1 MAWNKWSN
9 GVLLRIHS
17 SAKFLILENQCHAL
31 PGDGR
36 LPGVKP
42 DELLERLDPEQA
54 AVARAIEGPVVVL
67 AGAGTGK
74 TRAITHR
81 MAYAAAIG
89 AHDPYRTMAVTFT
102 NRAAGEMTR
111 RLAELG
117 VEGVR
122 VRTFHAAALKQLA
135 WAWPQAIG
143 GDMFELTPSKA
154 GTLANASARLNLGSD
169 VAFLRD
175 VASEIEWAKV
185 SQITPEDYVEAAA
198 GKSRQA
204 PGGLERD
211 KIADLY
217 EEYERLKS
225 ESRRIDFEDVL
236 LLTVGILESRP
247 ELREQVHKSFRHFT
261 VDEFQDVSGIQS
273 RLLDVWLGRRDDI
286 CVVGDPAQTIYSFAG
301 ADASFLKSFGRRFAD
316 STTVQLS
323 RCYRCTPE
331 VVEAATNV
339 LAKSATPAR
348 LQSMKPSGTRVT
360 YSVLEDELEEADS
373 VADQIQEL
381 CMGGVSARDIAI
393 LVRINAMTQPFEAA
407 LAKRK
412 IPYSVRGGLRFFDRP
427 EVRQGISLIRGAAKA
442 STVVNR
448 QDQEN
453 LSQVTRAILT
463 GAGWSDEPPVD
474 VGAERERWESIAA
487 LVTLADDMADKDE
500 GATLA
505 DLAAEIDHRRST
517 QDAPEV
523 DGVTIASLHSAKGM
537 EWDNV
542 FLVGLSE
549 GVMPF
554 SQAETPDQLAEEQRL
569 LYVGITR
576 AAKSLAMSS
585 ASTRG
590 PGARTRNPSRFLPKL
605 QQAVHASARLR

>member
-1 MAWNKWSN
+1 MEPN
-9 GVLLRIHS
+9 
-17 SAKFLILENQCHAL
+17 
-31 PGDGR
+31 
-36 LPGVKP
+36 
-42 DELLERLDPEQA
+42 ELLARLDPEQA
-54 AVARAIEGPVVVL
+54 AVARAVQGPVVVL

-81 MAYAAAIG
+81 MAYAAATG

-117 VEGVR
+117 VDGVR

-143 GDMFELTPSKA
+143 GEMFELTPSKA
-154 GTLANASARLNLGSD
+154 GTLATASARMNLGND
-169 VAFLRD
+169 AAFLRD

-185 SQITPEDYVEAAA
+185 SQVTPDSYAAA
-198 GKSRQA
+198 ALGKTRQT
-204 PGGLERD
+204 PGGLERSQ
-211 KIADLY
+211 IAELY

-225 ESRRIDFEDVL
+225 EAKRIDFEDVL
-236 LLTVGILESRP
+236 LLTVGVLEARP
-247 ELREQVHKSFRHFT
+247 DLREQVQKSFRHFT
-261 VDEFQDVSGIQS
+261 VDEFQDVSGLQS
-273 RLLDVWLGRRDDI
+273 RLLDTWLGTRDDI

-301 ADASFLKSFGRRFAD
+301 ADASYLRSFGRRFTD

-331 VVEAATNV
+331 VVEVAKTV
-339 LAKSATPAR
+339 LARSATPAS
-348 LQSMKPSGTRVT
+348 LQATKLPGPEVE
-360 YSVLEDELEEADS
+360 YSVFADELHEAES
-373 VADQIQEL
+373 VAAQIQEL
-381 CMGGVSARDIAI
+381 RDTGIAARDIAI
-393 LVRINAMTQPFEAA
+393 LVRINAMTQPFESA
-407 LAKRK
+407 LSRLK

-427 EVRQGISLIRGAAKA
+427 EVRQAISLLRGAAKA
-442 STVVNR
+442 ATVVNHK
-448 QDQEN
+448 DQEE
-453 LSQVTRAILT
+453 LSQVTRAVLSGT
-463 GAGWSDEPPVD
+463 GWNSEPPVD
-474 VGAERERWESIAA
+474 VGAERERWESVSA
-487 LVTLADDMADKDE
+487 LVTLADDLAANDPT
-500 GATLA
+500 ATLVELVA
-505 DLAAEIDHRRST
+505 DIEQRRST
-517 QDAPEV
+517 QDAPAV

-554 SQAETPDQLAEEQRL
+554 SQAESPDQLAEEQRL

-576 AAKSLAMSS
+576 AGSRLRLSC

-590 PGARTRNPSRFLPKL
+590 PGARTRKPSRFLPKL
-605 QQAVHASARLR
+605 AEPNAAVTAVS

>member
-1 MAWNKWSN
+1 M
-9 GVLLRIHS
+9 
-17 SAKFLILENQCHAL
+17 
-31 PGDGR
+31 
-36 LPGVKP
+36 KP
-42 DELLERLDPEQA
+42 DELLARLDPEQA
-54 AVARAIEGPVVVL
+54 AVARAIDGPVVVL

-81 MAYAAAIG
+81 MAYAAAVG

-135 WAWPQAIG
+135 WAWPQVIG
-143 GDMFELTPSKA
+143 GEMFQLTPSKA
-154 GTLANASARLNLGSD
+154 GSLANASARLGLGSE

-185 SQITPEDYVEAAA
+185 SQVTPDDYASVAAT
-198 GKSRQA
+198 KSRLA
-204 PGGLERD
+204 PGGLERE
-211 KIADLY
+211 KIAELY
-217 EEYERLKS
+217 EEYERIKS
-225 ESRRIDFEDVL
+225 ESHRIDFEDVL

-247 ELREQVHKSFRHFT
+247 EIREQVQKSFRHFT

-273 RLLDVWLGRRDDI
+273 RLLDAWLGRRDDI

-301 ADASFLKSFGRRFAD
+301 ADASFLQSFGRRFAD
-316 STTVQLS
+316 STMVRLA

-331 VVEAATNV
+331 VVDVATGV
-339 LAKSATPAR
+339 LVKSATPAR
-348 LQSMKPSGTRVT
+348 LQSMKPAGPRVT
-360 YSVLEDELEEADS
+360 YAVFDDELAEADS
-373 VADQIQEL
+373 VAEQIKEL
-381 CMGGVSARDIAI
+381 RASGVSARDIAI
-393 LVRINAMTQPFEAA
+393 LVRINAMTEPFEAA
-407 LAKRK
+407 LAERQ

-427 EVRQGISLIRGAAKA
+427 EVRQAISLIRGAAKA
-442 STVVNR
+442 STVVNG
-448 QDQEN
+448 QDQED
-453 LSQVTRAILT
+453 LGRLTRAILT
-463 GAGWSDEPPVD
+463 GVGWSDEPPVD
-474 VGAERERWESIAA
+474 IGAERERWESIAA
-487 LVTLADDMADKDE
+487 LVTLADDVAARDSK
-500 GATLA
+500 ATLV
-505 DLAAEIDHRRST
+505 DLAGEIDHRKST

-576 AAKSLAMSS
+576 AADRLALSS

-590 PGARTRNPSRFLPKL
+590 PGARTRRPSRFLPKL
-605 QQAVHASARLR
+605 QLAADSKS

>member
-1 MAWNKWSN
+1 M
-9 GVLLRIHS
+9 
-17 SAKFLILENQCHAL
+17 
-31 PGDGR
+31 
-36 LPGVKP
+36 KP
-42 DELLERLDPEQA
+42 DDLLARLDPEQA
-54 AVARAIEGPVVVL
+54 EVVRAIDGPVVVL

-81 MAYAAAIG
+81 MAYAAAVG

-135 WAWPQAIG
+135 WAWPQVLG
-143 GDMFELTPSKA
+143 GEMFQLTPSKA
-154 GTLANASARLNLGSD
+154 GTLASASARLGLGSE

-185 SQITPEDYVEAAA
+185 SQITPDDYESVAAA
-198 GKSRQA
+198 KSRLT
-204 PGGLERD
+204 PGGLERE
-211 KIADLY
+211 KIAELY

-225 ESRRIDFEDVL
+225 ESHRIDFEDVL
-236 LLTVGILESRP
+236 LLTVGILESRQ
-247 ELREQVHKSFRHFT
+247 ELREQVQKSFLHFT

-301 ADASFLKSFGRRFAD
+301 ADASYLQSFGRRFVD
-316 STTVQLS
+316 STTVWLS

-331 VVEAATNV
+331 IVDTAMGV
-339 LAKSATPAR
+339 LAKSTTPAR
-348 LQSMKPSGTRVT
+348 LQSMKPAGPRVT
-360 YSVLEDELEEADS
+360 YSVFDDELAEADF
-373 VADQIQEL
+373 VAEQIKEL
-381 CMGGVSARDIAI
+381 VDSGESARDIAI
-393 LVRINAMTQPFEAA
+393 LVRINAMTEPFEAA
-407 LAKRK
+407 LVERQ

-427 EVRQGISLIRGAAKA
+427 EVRQAISLIRGAAKA
-442 STVVNR
+442 STVVNN
-448 QDQEN
+448 QDQEE
-453 LSQVTRAILT
+453 LGQVTRAILR

-487 LVTLADDMADKDE
+487 LATLADDLSSLHSE
-500 GATLA
+500 ATLV
-505 DLAAEIDHRRST
+505 DLAREIDHRKST

-554 SQAETPDQLAEEQRL
+554 SQAQTPEQLAEEQRL
-569 LYVGITR
+569 LYVGVTR
-576 AAKSLAMSS
+576 AANRLALS
-585 ASTRG
+585 ASTTRG
-590 PGARTRNPSRFLPKL
+590 PGARTRKPSRFLPKL
-605 QQAVHASARLR
+605 KLIAEANQ